1 MCTDGGEEQAAAG
14 EAGACRAEAPA
25 DHEEGRD
32 AAGGGGRIGPEDSGP
47 HQGSNKDML
56 SPTVVLVSFFNNV

>member
-1 MCTDGGEEQAAAG
+1 MALMFVCTDGGEEPAATG

-32 AAGGGGRIGPEDSGP
+32 AAGGRG
-47 HQGSNKDML
+47 
-56 SPTVVLVSFFNNV
+56 

>member
-1 MCTDGGEEQAAAG
+1 MILMCVCLCADGGEEQAATG

-32 AAGGGGRIGPEDSGP
+32 TSGGRGRTGPEDSGP
-47 HQGSNKDML
+47 H
-56 SPTVVLVSFFNNV
+56 